1 MFKTPTLRNVA
12 LRHSF
17 FHNGVFHTLKEV
29 LGFYAERD
37 TNAGKWYR
45 RNQDGTVRKF
55 DDLPLRDITQTSTSN
70 RPFDRH
76 AGDEPVLSAQ
86 DIDDIIA
93 FLQTLND
100 GYPRRQA
107 ATEGFAIRKM
117 ARAA

>member
-1 MFKTPTLRNVA
+1 M
-12 LRHSF
+12 
-17 FHNGVFHTLKEV
+17 

-45 RNQDGTVRKF
+45 RNVDGTVRKF
-55 DDLPLRDITQTSTSN
+55 DDLPARYHANVNIEP
-70 RPFDRH
+70 PFDRH

-100 GYPRRQA
+100 GYLDGKRQPKVSPSGRWPARREA
-107 ATEGFAIRKM
+107 SGAISARRKIW
-117 ARAA
+117 